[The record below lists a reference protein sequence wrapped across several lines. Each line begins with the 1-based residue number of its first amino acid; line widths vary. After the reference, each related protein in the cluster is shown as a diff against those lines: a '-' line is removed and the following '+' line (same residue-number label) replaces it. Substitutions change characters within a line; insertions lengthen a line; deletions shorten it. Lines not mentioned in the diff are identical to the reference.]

1 MDYDALVNE
10 IASRVAAQLEKQP
23 EEPVAENGALPKLL
37 ILTQSHGTHCHELL
51 ESDALRGRC
60 TTVCAL
66 TEDYSCDLDGF
77 ETVVL
82 YDLDLPALVKIA
94 DGCGDTPY
102 TCLAVRAI
110 LSGKR
115 VFAVREEI
123 ELFDY
128 ESTAPA
134 AYYQALLHR
143 VELLKQSGVRLVGR
157 QELTAAVL
165 EEKTPGSEPVRETGS
180 RAFKTVSFSK
190 KAISERD
197 AAAAYA
203 DGATEVQI
211 GQKSILTDLAREYF
225 SSHNVRIVR
234 A

>member
-10 IASRVAAQLEKQP
+10 IAVRVAARLENRP
-23 EEPVAENGALPKLL
+23 EEPAAENGALPKLL
-37 ILTQSHGTHCHELL
+37 ILTRSHGTHCHELL
-51 ESDALRGRC
+51 ESAELRGRC
-60 TTVCAL
+60 ETVCAL
-66 TEDYSCDLDGF
+66 TEDYACDPDGF

-102 TCLAVRAI
+102 TGLAVRAI

-115 VFAVREEI
+115 VFAVREDI

-134 AYYQALLHR
+134 AYYQSLLQKVALL
-143 VELLKQSGVRLVGR
+143 EQSGVRLISRG
-157 QELTAAVL
+157 ELAAAVL
-165 EEKTPGSEPVRETGS
+165 GEKTPEPAQKPGP
-180 RAFKTVSFSK
+180 RASKTVTFSK
-190 KAISERD
+190 KVISERD

-203 DGATEVQI
+203 DGASEVRI
-211 GQKSILTDLAREYF
+211 GRKSIVTDLAGEYF
-225 SSHNVRIVR
+225 SSHDVRIVR
-234 A
+234 T